1 MWLFWVV
8 MFFYD
13 LNWSMN
19 CLLSGIILKLRRKE
33 ISRDHL
39 VVFFFQLVLLFFNYS
54 LTLGQNLI
62 LIFASRFFFLVPLI
76 LISKYLI
83 ILEKFSPG
91 YLKIWTQNS
100 SINQRDVQIFLS

>member
-39 VVFFFQLVLLFFNYS
+39 VVFFFS
-54 LTLGQNLI
+54 I
-62 LIFASRFFFLVPLI
+62 SSLIFQLFSHFGSKFDLDFCIKIFFSCSFDFDLQVFDYFGKVFTW
-76 LISKYLI
+76 ISQNMDT
-83 ILEKFSPG
+83 KF
-91 YLKIWTQNS
+91 I
-100 SINQRDVQIFLS
+100 D